1 MAQNQTSDEAAEP
14 AKARRGRGSS
24 KSSAKSAKK
33 RRRRDPEGRMA
44 LNEHLVELRN
54 RLVICAVAILLLS
67 IVGWIVYPWVFTF
80 LEVPFRQARAE
91 NLNADLNFQGIGT
104 GLSVKL
110 QMSAYIGLILSSPVV
125 LYEVWMFLVPGLH
138 KNERRYALGFFGS
151 AVPLFFAG
159 CVAGYYMIVK
169 AVPILMSFTPQ
180 EDQVKQIVN
189 YGDYLKM
196 LVKTVLAF
204 GIAFDLPVVLVLLNF
219 LGILS
224 GRAMLKAWRWVVF
237 LCFAF
242 TAVMVP
248 TPDPFT
254 MIAMTVPMVTLY
266 FAAVIISLWNDRRRA
281 KREGAELDDEQ
292 ASTIDDAPEAIDGP
306 SSLDEDDER

>member
-24 KSSAKSAKK
+24 TSSAKKK

-54 RLVICAVAILLLS
+54 RLVICAIAILLLS
-67 IVGWIVYPWVFTF
+67 IVGWFVFDYVFAF
-80 LEVPFRQARAE
+80 LQTPFNEARKLNP
-91 NLNADLNFQGIGT
+91 NLAAVISYTKAGEF
-104 GLSVKL
+104 LSTKL
-110 QMSAYIGLILSSPVV
+110 QISAYIGLILSSPIVI
-125 LYEVWMFLVPGLH
+125 YEIWMFLVPGLH
-138 KNERRYALGFFGS
+138 KSERRYAIGFFGS
-151 AVPLFFAG
+151 AIPLFFIG
-159 CVAGYYMIVK
+159 CVAGYWIMDK
-169 AVPILMSFTPQ
+169 AIPILLSFAPNSEAVTA
-180 EDQVKQIVN
+180 N
-189 YGDYLKM
+189 LNFGDYLK
-196 LVKTVLAF
+196 LFIKTMLAF

-224 GRAMLKAWRWVVF
+224 GRSMLKAWRWVVF

-254 MIAMTVPMVTLY
+254 MIAMTAPMVALY
-266 FAAVIISLWNDRRRA
+266 FAAVLISLWNDKRRRKA
-281 KREGAELDDEQ
+281 EGAELDDEQ
-292 ASTIDDAPEAIDGP
+292 ASSIDDAPEAIDGP
-306 SSLDEDDER
+306 SSLDEDDDR

>member
-24 KSSAKSAKK
+24 KSSAKT

-44 LNEHLVELRN
+44 LNEHLIELRN

-67 IVGWIVYPWVFTF
+67 VVGWFAFDFVYSF
-80 LEVPFRQARAE
+80 LQRPFNAAKVLNPNLDARISYTKAG
-91 NLNADLNFQGIGT
+91 DF
-104 GLSVKL
+104 LSTKL
-110 QMSAYIGLILSSPVV
+110 QISAYIGLILSAPVV
-125 LYEVWMFLVPGLH
+125 IYEIWMFLVPGLH
-138 KNERRYALGFFGS
+138 KTERRYAIGFFGS
-151 AVPLFFAG
+151 AIPLFFIG
-159 CVAGYYMIVK
+159 CVAGYWIMDK
-169 AVPILMSFTPQ
+169 AIPILLSFAPNSEAVTA
-180 EDQVKQIVN
+180 N
-189 YGDYLKM
+189 LNFGDYLK
-196 LVKTVLAF
+196 LFIKTMLAF
-204 GIAFDLPVVLVLLNF
+204 GVAFDLPVVLVLLNF

-224 GRAMLKAWRWVVF
+224 GRSMLKAWRWVVF

-254 MIAMTVPMVTLY
+254 MIGMTLPMVALY
-266 FAAVIISLWNDRRRA
+266 FAAVAVSFWNDRRRA

-292 ASTIDDAPEAIDGP
+292 ASSIDDAPEAIDGP
-306 SSLDEDDER
+306 SSLDEDDDR